1 MTKTAPQHHDRLGRA
16 IQLETVVAYPDGN
29 SLCIGRVIKLNNKM
43 IKVVNVEARS
53 EWSRRGTN
61 KYPTDCVTL
70 EGADVTM
77 YLLKRQT

>member
-1 MTKTAPQHHDRLGRA
+1 MTKTAPQHHDRLGRE
-16 IQLETVVAYPDGN
+16 IRMETVVAYPDSN

-53 EWSRRGTN
+53 EWARRGNN
-61 KYPTDCVTL
+61 KYPADCVVL

-77 YLLKRQT
+77 YLLRRQH